1 MRKSLAFLAIL
12 LASVFAAQT
21 AKADDVCQGVAGNLV
36 ANCGFES
43 GDFTGWSGTSLSDQF
58 TGVDGLDTF
67 SGNFESFFGPTTG
80 NETLL
85 ESLTTVAG
93 QLYTIKFALD
103 NDASA
108 DPTHGFI
115 NDFDATFGS
124 TTLFSETN
132 AAAGPYVYYTFTGVA
147 TGTTTDLTF
156 SFENQA
162 GLFDMDSVSVA
173 AATPEPSSLMLLGT
187 GIVGFA
193 GVVRRRFS
201 R

>member
-21 AKADDVCQGVAGNLV
+21 AKADDVCQSVAGNLV
-36 ANCGFES
+36 TNCGFET
-43 GDFTGWSGTSLSDQF
+43 GDFTGWSGTSLADPF

-67 SGNFESFFGPTTG
+67 SGNFEAFVGPTTG
-80 NETLL
+80 NETLVQ
-85 ESLTTVAG
+85 SLTTVAG

-103 NDASA
+103 NDTSA

-115 NDFDATFGS
+115 NDFDATFGA
-124 TTLFSETN
+124 TTVFSETN
-132 AAAGPYVYYTFTGVA
+132 APEGPYVYYTVTGVA

-162 GLFDMDSVSVA
+162 GLFDLDSVSVA
-173 AATPEPSSLMLLGT
+173 ATPEPSTLMLLGT
-187 GIVGFA
+187 GLVGFA
-193 GVVRRRFS
+193 GAVRRRLA